1 MLAFDPDFGGQNV
14 IQDSPPFDGM
24 AIVFVPSIVNDVT
37 GSVPQLDSEAS
48 TRSFMQ
54 IQFRITAE
62 NMNDLGLV
70 YSGTA

>member
-37 GSVPQLDSEAS
+37 GSVPQLDSESSA
-48 TRSFMQ
+48 RSFMQ
-54 IQFRITAE
+54 IQFRMTAE
-62 NMNDLGLV
+62 NMNDMGLV
-70 YSGTA
+70 YTGIA